1 MPYPSWCA
9 CCAIPL
15 PEARLHCIHAMRQM
29 CRSPLNALHLLL
41 TLWDDTYGC
50 HQMLRKCATHNMNDS
65 CAGVRKKRKKKQF
78 PLLRELAKSSRIV
91 YILLTEWA
99 KTDFG
104 RFPLFAR
111 QLPTACF
118 SPCLFTF
125 PVVKSLWKYCWWD
138 WVDSWCPYLKQQ
150 KLPLLPS
157 WNLGDVLQVGLFMGT
172 WRTLQYAFFRGIH
185 QSFSPMGLF
194 HWDCSAVP
202 TPFYT
207 HEGTGCPYWT
217 GQTVFHKICE
227 LMLNDS
233 SR

>member
-1 MPYPSWCA
+1 
-9 CCAIPL
+9 
-15 PEARLHCIHAMRQM
+15 M

-138 WVDSWCPYLKQQ
+138 WVDSWCPYLKQHKNYLCCQ
-150 KLPLLPS
+150 A
-157 WNLGDVLQVGLFMGT
+157 GT
-172 WRTLQYAFFRGIH
+172 WEMYCKLGCLWAPEGPFSMLFFVASISLSPQWDFSTGIALQFPHLFTPMKVQGVRIELDKRFFIKY
-185 QSFSPMGLF
+185 
-194 HWDCSAVP
+194 V
-202 TPFYT
+202 
-207 HEGTGCPYWT
+207 
-217 GQTVFHKICE
+217 
-227 LMLNDS
+227 N
-233 SR
+233 

>member
-1 MPYPSWCA
+1 
-9 CCAIPL
+9 
-15 PEARLHCIHAMRQM
+15 M

-78 PLLRELAKSSRIV
+78 PLLRELAKSSRDSV
-91 YILLTEWA
+91 HTTNRVSQDWFRKVPFVCSAAPYCMFLSVSLHVPCCEKSVEVLLVGLGGFMMPIS
-99 KTDFG
+99 KT
-104 RFPLFAR
+104 
-111 QLPTACF
+111 
-118 SPCLFTF
+118 
-125 PVVKSLWKYCWWD
+125 K
-138 WVDSWCPYLKQQ
+138 Q